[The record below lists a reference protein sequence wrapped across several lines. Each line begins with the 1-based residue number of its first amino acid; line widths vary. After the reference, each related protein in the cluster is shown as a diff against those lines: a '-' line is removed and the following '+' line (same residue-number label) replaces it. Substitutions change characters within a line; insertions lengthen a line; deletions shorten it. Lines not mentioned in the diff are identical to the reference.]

1 MNPRLL
7 WPLSLTLGLVMS
19 VGLFWL
25 MSLMVSGF
33 RFDLDESRP
42 SRIVEFVRLK
52 RQQRPPPTR
61 RQPPPPPKKEPP
73 PPKPALASPHQAI
86 PQPNVDIDVPTLDLP
101 LSTRLQGSLLSGIE
115 MAQGTGPTS
124 AVTPLVRIP
133 PHYPMKARRRRIEGW
148 VKLEFTITKEGT
160 VKDIRVVEAH
170 PRGIFD
176 QAAMRAISRWK
187 FKPLIIEGTPVEQR
201 AIQVLE
207 FKLRK

>member
-7 WPLSLTLGLVMS
+7 WPLSLTLGLVVS

-86 PQPNVDIDVPTLDLP
+86 PQPNVDIDVPTLDLS

-115 MAQGTGPTS
+115 MTQGTGPTS

-133 PHYPMKARRRRIEGW
+133 PRYPMKARRRRIEGW

-187 FKPLIIEGTPVEQR
+187 FKPLIIEGTPMEQR